1 MSLFDDFC
9 DRVSAGRIQCQRGLC
24 IAAGTQL
31 ALPQQFL
38 RQLVILSFFHVMAK
52 VPTGDIGGALV
63 IWAVM
68 LSSPDWA
75 GDFRRLIVF

>member
-9 DRVSAGRIQCQRGLC
+9 NRVSAGRIQCQRGLC

-52 VPTGDIGGALV
+52 EYLLGTLEEPWLFGPLC
-63 IWAVM
+63 
-68 LSSPDWA
+68 
-75 GDFRRLIVF
+75 